1 MYSKLKAVR
10 AGHRRQVTK
19 LLKKFE
25 DIEKNSDLDK
35 DDAKLIADP
44 IEQKQRTIVDL
55 LEKILDSTSEEYMFN
70 LESNLRKIRK
80 LSHSDSL
87 SQNVRVASTSL
98 DPNTNRFTP
107 TYPTNISFTNAN
119 VIHSN
124 ETGINVQQTHFDN
137 FRCMQNTHRDL
148 QSTSN
153 FPFNIIPSHYMEE
166 KSNENFWKLE
176 SLAIN
181 PAGIDED
188 LKYLQTYQQTSLRFE
203 DMLPRSKWK
212 LAIVEELVTGN
223 DGHVRARVVKTST
236 GRTTRPIIK
245 LYSIE
250 VNVNLTLYELKI
262 LLIAL
267 KLTKTHVVLYQKE
280 KQQCERMKEFTSGYM
295 DNNL

>member
-1 MYSKLKAVR
+1 MDSKLKAVR
-10 AGHRRQVTK
+10 SGHRRQVTK

-25 DIEKNSDLDK
+25 DIEKNLDLDK
-35 DDAKLIADP
+35 DDVKLIADA

-55 LEKILDSTSEEYMFN
+55 HEKILDSTSEEYMFN
-70 LESNLRKIRK
+70 LESKLRKIRK

-98 DPNTNRFTP
+98 DPNANRFTP

-124 ETGINVQQTHFDN
+124 ETGINVTHFDN
-137 FRCMQNTHRDL
+137 FRCMQNTHRPVSDNRASSISPVL
-148 QSTSN
+148 
-153 FPFNIIPSHYMEE
+153 FNIISSHYMEE

-181 PAGIDED
+181 PAETDEN

-223 DGHVRARVVKTST
+223 DGHVRAST
-236 GRTTRPIIK
+236 GHTTRPIVKMYPID
-245 LYSIE
+245 
-250 VNVNLTLYELKI
+250 VNANLTLYELKI
-262 LLIAL
+262 LSITL
-267 KLTKTHVVLYQKE
+267 KLTKTHVVLHQKE